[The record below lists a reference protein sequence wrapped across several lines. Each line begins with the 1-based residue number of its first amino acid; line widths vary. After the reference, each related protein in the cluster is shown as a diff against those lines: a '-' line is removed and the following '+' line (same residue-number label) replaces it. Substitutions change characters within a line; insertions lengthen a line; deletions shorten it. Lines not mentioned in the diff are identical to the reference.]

1 MKSSD
6 RIIETDVLV
15 IGAGLAGCSAA
26 YAAAQQGLK
35 VTLITGNIPYL
46 FPYRLHLWQLS
57 LYISFPLLHSF
68 LLNNKYLQ
76 YSIVFLILQVF

>member
-26 YAAAQQGLK
+26 YAAAQQGLR
-35 VTLITGNIPYL
+35 VTLITSENE
-46 FPYRLHLWQLS
+46 FTES
-57 LYISFPLLHSF
+57 SSFYAQGGIIY
-68 LLNNKYLQ
+68 KAEETIQ
-76 YSIVFLILQVF
+76 